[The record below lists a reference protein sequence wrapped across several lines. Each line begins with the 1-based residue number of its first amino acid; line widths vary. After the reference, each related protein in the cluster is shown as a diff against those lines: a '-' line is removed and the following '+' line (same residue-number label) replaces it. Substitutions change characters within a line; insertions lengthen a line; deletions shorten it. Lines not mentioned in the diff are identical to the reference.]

1 MTMNLEQTRKAL
13 GTNMYIEQEPGESVI
28 KTITRANKRGEWKIT
43 GLSWAAWAEMTGEKL
58 TFPLPSIAPEFGR
71 DDVFVV
77 SGNRIALRLVCKAS
91 VHKVGNGNYIF
102 LIPTSKRA

>member
-1 MTMNLEQTRKAL
+1 MNLEQTRKAL

-28 KTITRANKRGEWKIT
+28 KTITRANKEGGWKIT
-43 GLSWAAWAEMTGEKL
+43 GLSWAAWAMVTGEKL
-58 TFPLPSIAPEFGR
+58 PSPLPSIAPEFGR

-77 SGNRIALRLVCKAS
+77 SNNNNVRRLVCRAS

-102 LIPTSKRA
+102 LIPTGFGA